1 MFAVRQYL
9 SQGNLELIFDYSITA
24 APMCSISR
32 QSSTKRGQPPG
43 LQATARGRNRAG
55 VYLVQ
60 IVQLCETPASIFHLI
75 SDGTNQGQPYDNKEK
90 EQSNDSQGRD
100 PSFDP

>member
-1 MFAVRQYL
+1 MFVIGQCL
-9 SQGNLELIFDYSITA
+9 NQSNLELIFGYLITTV
-24 APMCSISR
+24 PICSISR
-32 QSSTKRGQPPG
+32 QSSTKRGQPTG
-43 LQATARGRNRAG
+43 LQATALGRNRAG

-75 SDGTNQGQPYDNKEK
+75 SDGTNQGQPHDNKEK
-90 EQSNDSQGRD
+90 EQSNDSQGRE